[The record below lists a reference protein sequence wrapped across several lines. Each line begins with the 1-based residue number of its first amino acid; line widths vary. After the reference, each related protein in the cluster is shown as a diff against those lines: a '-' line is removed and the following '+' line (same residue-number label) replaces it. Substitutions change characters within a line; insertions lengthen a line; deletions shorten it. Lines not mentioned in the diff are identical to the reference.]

1 VVVPNKGKLFVVAA
15 LLAFAAR
22 GAGAADDLTAGR
34 KLYTAK
40 CASCHKLYEPARYND
55 EKWEYW
61 MKKMKRK
68 ARLNDEQY
76 KRLSEYLQSVRSE
89 AVQTTSVNAK

>member
-1 VVVPNKGKLFVVAA
+1 MS
-15 LLAFAAR
+15 R
-22 GAGAADDLTAGR
+22 
-34 KLYTAK
+34 
-40 CASCHKLYEPARYND
+40 RYDD

-89 AVQTTSVNAK
+89 AVQAMSTSAKQ